1 MKELKNKTEQDLKKL
16 ILEKKESLRLFRF
29 GSAGAKAKNVKLG
42 HNLKKEIARIM
53 TELNIRKHA
62 K

>member
-1 MKELKNKTEQDLKKL
+1 MKELKNKTEQDLKKFIVEKRE
-16 ILEKKESLRLFRF
+16 ILRQFRF
-29 GSAGAKAKNVKLG
+29 GSAGSKTKDVKAG

>member
-1 MKELKNKTEQDLKKL
+1 MKELKNKTPQELQKMIVAKREDL
-16 ILEKKESLRLFRF
+16 RVFRF
-29 GSAGAKAKNVKLG
+29 GSAGTKTKNVKLG
-42 HNLKKEIARIM
+42 KSIRKEIARMM